1 MATAWQKSAWP
12 AGVWRH
18 WLTDRGSLT
27 RRLQSL
33 YSGFGVARLEQR
45 MTAPHLDEV
54 APLGLYPGHLA
65 LVREVLLKNDGTPL
79 VFAHSVIPPTGHVD
93 APPRALWAR
102 RSLFSLENHP
112 ILVTEVF
119 LPALLEPR

>member
-1 MATAWQKSAWP
+1 
-12 AGVWRH
+12 VDRRH
-18 WLTDRGSLT
+18 P
-27 RRLQSL
+27 L
-33 YSGFGVARLEQR
+33 YRHAAV
-45 MTAPHLDEV
+45 
-54 APLGLYPGHLA
+54 
-65 LVREVLLKNDGTPL
+65 
-79 VFAHSVIPPTGHVD
+79 HVD